1 MQHKSKAFWEMME
14 VAAKVCR
21 VERNGGTIKL
31 FPFDR
36 TKKLF
41 VVHEGERAYH
51 PTRRYLK
58 NILGV
63 EV

>member
-1 MQHKSKAFWEMME
+1 MKHVSKDFWRILEQ
-14 VAAKVCR
+14 AAKVCR
-21 VERNGGTIKL
+21 IERNGGTIKL
-31 FPFDR
+31 FPFDK

-58 NILGV
+58 NTLGV

>member
-1 MQHKSKAFWEMME
+1 MME
-14 VAAKVCR
+14 KAATVCR

-31 FPFDR
+31 FPFDK

-41 VVHEGERAYH
+41 VVHEGERGYH
-51 PTRRYLK
+51 PMRRFLK
-58 NILGV
+58 NTLGV